1 MGNQAF
7 LQSIQLIVDST
18 KADIETV
25 ARLTGIKILAQL
37 VRMSPVGNPDTWEVN
52 QTAVSYNNEVT
63 NHNNALRHDQANLT
77 KAGRLRKGVKVHD
90 SMDVKAPPG
99 YTGGRFKANWFVG
112 FDSRPMDATEDVD
125 KAGNISNRRGGVI
138 LETFKVGVNSVYF
151 TNNLPYAYSL
161 EFGHSKQAPGGMV
174 RITAQDFQKLLSEAA
189 QEVRNG

>member
-1 MGNQAF
+1 MGNEAF

-18 KADIETV
+18 KADVEEV
-25 ARLTGIKILAQL
+25 VRVTGIKILGQL
-37 VRMSPVGNPDTWEVN
+37 VTMSPVGNPDVWEVN
-52 QTAVSYNNEVT
+52 QTAVAYNEEVT
-63 NHNNALRHDQANLT
+63 NHNNSLRNDEANLT

-90 SMDVKAPPG
+90 SMDIKAPPG

-112 FDSRPMDATEDVD
+112 FDSQPMDATEDVD
-125 KAGNISNRRGGVI
+125 KTGNISNNRGRYI
-138 LETFKVGVNSVYF
+138 LETFKVGMTSIYF
-151 TNNLPYAYSL
+151 TNNLPYAYAL